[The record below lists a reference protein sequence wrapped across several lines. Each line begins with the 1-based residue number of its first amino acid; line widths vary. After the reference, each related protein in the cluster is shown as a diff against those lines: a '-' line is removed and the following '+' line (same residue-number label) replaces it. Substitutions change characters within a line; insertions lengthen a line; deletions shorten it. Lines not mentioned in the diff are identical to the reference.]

1 MMGNNMTYRAR
12 RYAFV
17 FGVLGVLALP
27 KHTPCR
33 APGNF
38 CETVVRDGWTCTPTD
53 LEPLG
58 VYALEWVLGRDV
70 EIYYKRW
77 LDCP

>member
-1 MMGNNMTYRAR
+1 MMGHNMTYRAR
-12 RYAFV
+12 RAAFV
-17 FGVLGVLALP
+17 VGVLGALALP
-27 KHTPCR
+27 KKTPCLR
-33 APGNF
+33 PGLA
-38 CETVVRDGWTCTPTD
+38 CEPVVRDGWSCTPTD

-70 EIYYKRW
+70 GLYYRRW